1 MSDEITV
8 VAILKAKVGCEDDV
22 AKAMAACVA
31 PSRAE
36 ATNRQYVPN
45 RDLDNPQTLIFV
57 ERWASRQALADH
69 METPHFKQLAAS
81 FEGQLDAPVQIHILQ
96 PVAGA

>member
-8 VAILKAKVGCEDDV
+8 VAILKTKVGCEDAV
-22 AKAMAACVA
+22 AKAMAACA
-31 PSRAE
+31 PASRAE

-45 RDLDNPQTLIFV
+45 RDLDDPQTLIFI

-69 METPHFKQLAAS
+69 METPHFKQLAAAL
-81 FEGQLDAPVQIHILQ
+81 EGKLEEPLQVHILQ
-96 PVAGA
+96 PVG

>member
-8 VAILKAKVGCEDDV
+8 VAILKTKAGCEDAV
-22 AKAMAACVA
+22 AKAMAACA
-31 PSRAE
+31 PASRAE

-45 RDLDNPQTLIFV
+45 RDLDDPQTLIFI

-69 METPHFKQLAAS
+69 METPHFKQLAAAL
-81 FEGQLDAPVQIHILQ
+81 EGKLEAPLQVHILQ
-96 PVAGA
+96 PVA

>member
-8 VAILKAKVGCEDDV
+8 VAVLKTKVGCEDAV
-22 AKAMAACVA
+22 AKAMAACA
-31 PSRAE
+31 PASRAE

-45 RDLDNPQTLIFV
+45 RDMDDPQTLIFI

-69 METPHFKQLAAS
+69 METPHFKQLAAAL
-81 FEGQLDAPVQIHILQ
+81 EGKLEAPLQVHILQ
-96 PVAGA
+96 PVA